1 MILVCYDGSSDAQS
15 AIDCAA
21 RLMPGAETTVLSVW
35 EAYLDTIARS
45 GAMGV
50 GFGMVGSLDD
60 DGDAA
65 DAASRAAALA
75 IAREGAERATAA
87 GLVAEPRIAS
97 RQAGIAFAIL
107 DVAVDLEADVVVVG
121 TRGRGG
127 VKSYL
132 LGIVSHEVTQHADRP
147 VLVAPSAGLARR
159 RRAWTRHVEDTA
171 GVA

>member
-21 RLMPGAETTVLSVW
+21 QLMPGAETTVLCVW
-35 EAYLDTIARS
+35 EAYRDIIARS

-50 GFGMVGSLDD
+50 GGFGMVGAV
-60 DGDAA
+60 DGGEEA
-65 DAASRAAALA
+65 DAACRESAGE
-75 IAREGAERATAA
+75 IAREGAERAGAA
-87 GLVAEPRIAS
+87 GLVAQPRIAS
-97 RQAGIAFAIL
+97 RVAGIAAAIL
-107 DVAVDLEADVVVVG
+107 DVAADVEAGVVVLG

-132 LGIVSHEVTQHADRP
+132 LGSVSHEVTEHADRA
-147 VLVAPSAGLARR
+147 VLVVPSAGLAEHRR
-159 RRAWTRHVEDTA
+159 GWVRHVDESA